1 MAKYVVELEYGAD
14 RAERLRVRDE
24 HREYCREL
32 AERGVVLAGG
42 PFADETGAMLVYEAA
57 DEAELRAVLEADPYT
72 RAGVLANTTVREWN
86 VVTGSWAR

>member
-1 MAKYVVELEYGAD
+1 MAKYVVELEYGSD
-14 RAERLRVRDE
+14 RAERLRVRGE

-42 PFADETGAMLVYEAA
+42 PFADETGAMLVYEVA

-72 RAGVLANTTVREWN
+72 RAGVLAGTTVREWN
-86 VVTGSWAR
+86 LVTGSWVL